1 MMVPPSCDNPQG
13 LEVLVNSDI
22 GEMDNKAYETLSD
35 EDKRKEYDML
45 GHAGYTHKQTGG
57 SGGSGG
63 HQGHAFHFNFDDL
76 FADFDAFGGGFG
88 GGGFSSDFDDDF
100 LDLEDF
106 FGHSFRGRDQFGSH
120 NTFFGPG
127 GHFRQEDHMRR
138 HRSAHNQAHQQAF
151 RSQFQGQF
159 HDPGHEFQQYQQ
171 QPHFGASGGRT
182 CRTVTQRVGNMVANE
197 EMTLL
202 AFTQEQKVCGWKCLE
217 EVQETL
223 ECLLALLMRGIDTGQ
238 YFRQGIVMGT
248 SRRWSADCCRYATD
262 RREADHLL
270 LHYPGREGILRG
282 SPWVGEGWIP
292 YRPRGLSPRRSRA
305 GERRDSRVIR
315 AALVLALALLGGSS
329 SYPTAEVQ

>member
-1 MMVPPSCDNPQG
+1 MDLMFIWTYLLISTVALVSCARDYY
-13 LEVLVNSDI
+13 EVLGVKRNANDKEI
-22 GEMDNKAYETLSD
+22 KKAFRKLAIQEAYETLSD

-182 CRTVTQRVGNMVANE
+182 CRTVTQRVGNMV
-197 EMTLL
+197 T
-202 AFTQEQKVCGWKCLE
+202 TYTTC
-217 EVQETL
+217 
-223 ECLLALLMRGIDTGQ
+223 
-238 YFRQGIVMGT
+238 
-248 SRRWSADCCRYATD
+248 S
-262 RREADHLL
+262 
-270 LHYPGREGILRG
+270 
-282 SPWVGEGWIP
+282 
-292 YRPRGLSPRRSRA
+292 
-305 GERRDSRVIR
+305 
-315 AALVLALALLGGSS
+315 
-329 SYPTAEVQ
+329 